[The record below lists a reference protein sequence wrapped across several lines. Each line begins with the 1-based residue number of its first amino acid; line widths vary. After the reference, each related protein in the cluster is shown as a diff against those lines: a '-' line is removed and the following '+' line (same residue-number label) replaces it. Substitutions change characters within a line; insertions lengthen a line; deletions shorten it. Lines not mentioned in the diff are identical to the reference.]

1 MKTDYSRLPQ
11 ALIPTV
17 IFIVAAALC
26 QTLSVYLFRNALTA
40 DPAMLFNAAVMLALV
55 IIFRFVFGPVFLT
68 SPDAFK
74 SNGVNRNN
82 TAGHIVTGVLLYTAA
97 IAGAAA
103 MNITAALLIPSAVHG
118 SGTKAASLTVLL
130 SCACI
135 IIPACEEM
143 IFRCH
148 LFPVLLRMKAPLPC
162 ALICSMLFGIYHE
175 DLVQGI
181 YACVLSLF
189 LCACYLGLDGF
200 KSAFL
205 MHAMVNL
212 AMIILSRSGLYERMA
227 FPAAAAAF
235 AGISAVCIYTY
246 FSLRRVLHL

>member
-1 MKTDYSRLPQ
+1 MKTDYGRLPQ

-17 IFIVAAALC
+17 TFIVAAALI
-26 QTLSVYLFRNALTA
+26 QTLSVYLFRDALTA
-40 DPAMLFNAAVMLALV
+40 DPAMLFNAAVTLALV

-74 SNGVNRNN
+74 SNGIDRNN
-82 TAGHIVTGVLLYTAA
+82 TAGRIITGVLLYTAA

-103 MNITAALLIPSAVHG
+103 MNIAAALLFPSAVHG
-118 SGTKAASLTVLL
+118 TGTKAASLTVLL

-135 IIPACEEM
+135 IMPACEEL

-148 LFPVLLRMKAPLPC
+148 LLPVLLRIKDPLPC
-162 ALICSMLFGIYHE
+162 ALICSLLFGIYHE

-181 YACVLSLF
+181 YAFVLGLF
-189 LCACYLGLDGF
+189 LCTCYLCLDGF
-200 KSAFL
+200 KSVFS
-205 MHAMVNL
+205 MHALVNL
-212 AMIILSRSGLYERMA
+212 AMIIFSRSGLFEQLA